1 METHLLLS
9 TCVWTFKG
17 ILCTCRFLWICPY
30 NAIQFLPRKKSS
42 LADNRRLPKPHT
54 GYELRVSA
62 GIPGSPEHTSALQRR
77 LAKAER
83 DILSL
88 KTRIC
93 CDRASWEIRF
103 NDLQRKQ
110 EELLVQLR
118 SEVRLADGE
127 DPKAPVDCN
136 TNTTVSESE
145 EHSST
150 QTNHLEV
157 MGSLTPCPSSLW
169 DDQSS
174 CTASSSS
181 RRESV
186 MSSNISVVSRR
197 SLRAGRRCFAP
208 HSPMDLQPGH
218 RVRVMLPSGRISTG
232 TVRYLGRLQGEAE
245 LCLGVELASPDRAS
259 RQDGSHRG
267 QSYFQC
273 DPGYGAFVP
282 FSKLLMAWE

>member
-1 METHLLLS
+1 MSSSNEMKA
-9 TCVWTFKG
+9 CG
-17 ILCTCRFLWICPY
+17 IVPRLQMGDY
-30 NAIQFLPRKKSS
+30 VIQIP
-42 LADNRRLPKPHT
+42 APVYERRAS
-54 GYELRVSA
+54 E

-93 CDRASWEIRF
+93 CDRASWEMRF
-103 NDLQRKQ
+103 NEVQRKQ
-110 EELLVQLR
+110 EELRMQVSACVGLYVLLR
-118 SEVRLADGE
+118 VRE
-127 DPKAPVDCN
+127 DNNDPVDPN

-157 MGSLTPCPSSLW
+157 MASLTSSPCPSNLW
-169 DDQSS
+169 DDRPC
-174 CTASSSS
+174 CTAPSGS
-181 RRESV
+181 RTESL
-186 MSSNISVVSRR
+186 MSSNISVASRR
-197 SLRAGRRCFAP
+197 SSRASRRCFAP

-218 RVRVMLPSGRISTG
+218 QVRIMLPSGRISNG
-232 TVRYLGRLQGEAE
+232 TVRYLGFLHGEPE
-245 LCLGVELASPDRAS
+245 LCLGVELASPDRTTQ
-259 RQDGSHRG
+259 QDGSHRG

-273 DPGYGAFVP
+273 DPGYGAFVR